1 MNPCVSAVLPSLQL
15 RSMASGGG
23 LLPTYQQQKYV
34 NGVPISTVG
43 RRTLRL
49 REKYILLLVIS
60 VFAFVCFG
68 AILFMPDMRDRV
80 VSADGQIG
88 PVDIGDMFVPRL
100 HAAGIQNRH
109 GQGSRR
115 DPHDINDAR
124 VFRDLV
130 QQAPHRQAIVDLPR
144 PQGFLSSSVVG
155 VNVAEEQ
162 VDADRRSAKHQN
174 DSVKDGRIINIP
186 SNVYHMDNVTRE
198 RQAKVKEVVFLH
210 LKMCLASNTRKPCY
224 RKENRAMRPIY
235 GCPEKFRESLATLTA
250 TFPEIV
256 NGLLL

>member
-1 MNPCVSAVLPSLQL
+1 
-15 RSMASGGG
+15 MASGGG

-100 HAAGIQNRH
+100 PAVGIQNRH

-115 DPHDINDAR
+115 DPHDVNDAR

-130 QQAPHRQAIVDLPR
+130 QQATHRQAIIDLPR
-144 PQGFLSSSVVG
+144 PQGIPSSSVG
-155 VNVAEEQ
+155 VNVAEQ
-162 VDADRRSAKHQN
+162 VDSDGRSVKHQN
-174 DSVKDGRIINIP
+174 DSVKDGRIVNIP
-186 SNVYHMDNVTRE
+186 SDVTHMDNVTRE
-198 RQAKVKEVVFLH
+198 RRGKVKEVVFLH
-210 LKMCLASNTRKPCY
+210 LKMGTYK
-224 RKENRAMRPIY
+224 M
-235 GCPEKFRESLATLTA
+235 
-250 TFPEIV
+250 
-256 NGLLL
+256 